1 MSERA
6 ERAEK
11 PQIMTNSE
19 QRDLTFEPDAPAP
32 AASGDQ
38 SVSRET
44 DANPAALD
52 VVVLAG
58 GISHERDVSLRSGR
72 RVADALAAA
81 GHRVTLRDPDAGLLP
96 YLTEHRPDVL
106 FPALH
111 GSSGEDG
118 SLLDLL
124 AALGVPTVGS
134 PSASAR
140 RAWSKPVASSLVRD
154 AGVAVPASV
163 VLSHES
169 FRELGAASVL
179 RVVRTALPG
188 DLVVK
193 PASGGSAQGVTIVDA
208 PDELPRAM
216 VDAFTY
222 AEVAVVEQR
231 VFGTEVAV
239 TVVDTGEGPA
249 ALPAVEIVPTTGVYS
264 FQARY
269 NAGETTFYAPA
280 RLDETVAAAVGDAA
294 VLVHRTL
301 GLRDL
306 SRVDFIVDSDGRPWF
321 LEANVVPGL
330 TETSLVP
337 LAIEASGQETSAV
350 YDALVREAIARG

>member
-1 MSERA
+1 
-6 ERAEK
+6 
-11 PQIMTNSE
+11 MTNSE
-19 QRDLTFEPDAPAP
+19 QTDTLGHAAAGAVTEPA
-32 AASGDQ
+32 DQ
-38 SVSRET
+38 SAMSQPVSRET
-44 DANPAALD
+44 AAALD

-72 RVADALAAA
+72 RVADALADA
-81 GHRVTLRDPDAGLLP
+81 GHRVTLRDPDASLLP
-96 YLTEHRPDVL
+96 YLAEHRPDVL

-124 AALGVPTVGS
+124 AALRVPAVGS
-134 PSASAR
+134 SGASAR

-154 AGVAVPASV
+154 AGIAVPDSI

-169 FRELGAASVL
+169 FRELGASSVL
-179 RVVRTALPG
+179 RVVRAALQG

-193 PASGGSAQGVTIVDA
+193 PDSGGSAQGVTIVDA

-222 AEVAVVEQR
+222 AETAVVER
-231 VFGTEVAV
+231 RMFGTEVAV
-239 TVVDTGEGPA
+239 TVVDMGEGPT
-249 ALPAVEIVPTTGVYS
+249 ALPAVEIVPTDGVYS

-280 RLDETVAAAVGDAA
+280 RLDEAVSTAVSAAAVLA
-294 VLVHRTL
+294 HRTL

-306 SRVDFIVDSDGRPWF
+306 SRVDFIVDDAGVPWF

-337 LAIEASGQETSAV
+337 LAIEASGRAVADV
-350 YDALVREAIARG
+350 YDALVRQAAARS

>member
-1 MSERA
+1 MS
-6 ERAEK
+6 
-11 PQIMTNSE
+11 NSE
-19 QRDLTFEPDAPAP
+19 QTGRVVGG
-32 AASGDQ
+32 AADTVTDVSGADD
-38 SVSRET
+38 VSRET
-44 DANPAALD
+44 RPSALD

-72 RVADALAAA
+72 RVADALTAT

-96 YLTEHRPDVL
+96 YLTEHRPDVV

-124 AALGVPTVGS
+124 DALGVPTVGS
-134 PSASAR
+134 AGAAAR
-140 RAWSKPVASSLVRD
+140 RAWSKPVASSLVAD
-154 AGVAVPASV
+154 AGIAVPGSI

-169 FRELGAASVL
+169 FRELGASSVL
-179 RVVRTALPG
+179 RVVRAALPG

-222 AEVAVVEQR
+222 AEVAVVERR
-231 VFGTEVAV
+231 VFGVEVAV
-239 TVVDTGEGPA
+239 TVVDTGEGPT
-249 ALPAVEIVPTTGVYS
+249 ALPPVEIVPTHGVYS

-280 RLDETVAAAVGDAA
+280 RLDDAVAAAVAEAA
-294 VLVHRTL
+294 VLAHRTL

-306 SRVDFIVDSDGRPWF
+306 SRVDFIVDEAGRPWF
-321 LEANVVPGL
+321 LEANVIPGL

-337 LAIEASGQETSAV
+337 LAIEAAGREPADV
-350 YDALVREAIARG
+350 YDALVQRAAAQN

>member
-1 MSERA
+1 M
-6 ERAEK
+6 
-11 PQIMTNSE
+11 PNSE
-19 QRDLTFEPDAPAP
+19 QIDESAAGAAATMTDA
-32 AASGDQ
+32 SIGET
-38 SVSRET
+38 VSRET
-44 DANPAALD
+44 VGDALD

-72 RVADALAAA
+72 RVADALVDA
-81 GHRVTLRDPDAGLLP
+81 GHHVTLRDPDAGLLP
-96 YLTEHRPDVL
+96 YLAEHRPHVL

-124 AALGVPTVGS
+124 SALGVPTVGS
-134 PSASAR
+134 TGLAAR

-154 AGVAVPASV
+154 AGLAVPDSI

-169 FRELGAASVL
+169 FRELGASSVL
-179 RVVRTALPG
+179 RVVRAALPG

-193 PASGGSAQGVTIVDA
+193 PGAGGSAQGVSIVDA

-222 AEVAVVEQR
+222 AEVAVVER
-231 VFGTEVAV
+231 RIFGTEVAV
-239 TVVDTGEGPA
+239 TVIDTGEGPT
-249 ALPAVEIVPTTGVYS
+249 ALPPVEIVPTNGVYS

-280 RLDETVAAAVGDAA
+280 RLDGRVADALADAA
-294 VLVHRTL
+294 VVAFRTL

-306 SRVDFIVDSDGRPWF
+306 SRVDFIVDDEGRPWF

-337 LAIEASGQETSAV
+337 LAIEAAGQESSAI
-350 YDALVREAIARG
+350 YDALVRQAAARG